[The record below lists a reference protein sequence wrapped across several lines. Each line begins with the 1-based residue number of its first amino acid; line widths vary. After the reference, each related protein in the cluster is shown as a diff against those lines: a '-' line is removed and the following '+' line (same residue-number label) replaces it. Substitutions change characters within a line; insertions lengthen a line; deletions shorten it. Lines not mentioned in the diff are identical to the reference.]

1 MRKLSSISI
10 LLDHFRER
18 WSVVVLSFVFLI
30 LFLYSFCVCV
40 CIFLFLAWSSA
51 VCDGRKNVRMRRG
64 IWCLRDQLS
73 GQGKRASRHNEST
86 PARTKSTSES
96 EKETYSIFRDVA
108 CSGRWSDRER

>member
-1 MRKLSSISI
+1 MVLARWVKQKRGSGLKEYPRIKVSI
-10 LLDHFRER
+10 LLP
-18 WSVVVLSFVFLI
+18 
-30 LFLYSFCVCV
+30 
-40 CIFLFLAWSSA
+40 
-51 VCDGRKNVRMRRG
+51 
-64 IWCLRDQLS
+64 DQLS